1 MQRRFAIVDLA
12 FQHLHFHA
20 FFAGAG
26 NFGVKDTVAAVKQ
39 LQRLSRPHTQY
50 APDMVGGIFAKR
62 DVRMAGQWFRMINAG
77 IRIVKI
83 RVVSPRGCTRGVGL
97 TKESR

>member
-20 FFAGAG
+20 FLLALVISAS
-26 NFGVKDTVAAVKQ
+26 KTRVAAVKQ

-77 IRIVKI
+77 IRIVKN
-83 RVVSPRGCTRGVGL
+83 PRRLPTRLYAWGRG
-97 TKESR
+97 

>member
-1 MQRRFAIVDLA
+1 MQEEEIRGKEIKNVSKPKEWNCWNYYYN
-12 FQHLHFHA
+12 LHFHA

-26 NFGVKDTVAAVKQ
+26 NFGVKDLVAAVKQ
-39 LQRLSRPHTQY
+39 LQRLPRPHAQY

-77 IRIVKI
+77 DTH
-83 RVVSPRGCTRGVGL
+83 S
-97 TKESR
+97 

>member
-20 FFAGAG
+20 FLLALVISAS
-26 NFGVKDTVAAVKQ
+26 KTVATVKQ
-39 LQRLSRPHTQY
+39 LQRLPRPHAQY

-77 IRIVKI
+77 DTH
-83 RVVSPRGCTRGVGL
+83 S
-97 TKESR
+97 

>member
-1 MQRRFAIVDLA
+1 MQRRFTIVELA

-20 FFAGAG
+20 FLLALVISASKTWLLPS
-26 NFGVKDTVAAVKQ
+26 NNCNACPA
-39 LQRLSRPHTQY
+39 HAQY

-77 IRIVKI
+77 DTH
-83 RVVSPRGCTRGVGL
+83 S
-97 TKESR
+97 

>member
-12 FQHLHFHA
+12 FQYLHFHA
-20 FFAGAG
+20 FLLALVISAS
-26 NFGVKDTVAAVKQ
+26 KDTVATIKQ

-77 IRIVKI
+77 DTH
-83 RVVSPRGCTRGVGL
+83 S
-97 TKESR
+97 